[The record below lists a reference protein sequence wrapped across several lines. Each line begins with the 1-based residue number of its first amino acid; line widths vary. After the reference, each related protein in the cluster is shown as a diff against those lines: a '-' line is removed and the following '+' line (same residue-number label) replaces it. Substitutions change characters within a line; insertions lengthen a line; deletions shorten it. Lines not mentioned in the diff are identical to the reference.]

1 MTFYVA
7 IHVTLQEKVCFQ
19 ILLTGAIPWQQW
31 VADMATQ
38 LRITVP
44 LPSSSSTVPVLLP
57 EPNTTISF
65 IVQQQANMMAS
76 IDRLNQ
82 TLQAQAMQ
90 PHFFPPVPP
99 SHVANQPF
107 MAQAFA
113 QEQEAHLDNLEQ
125 LISAVNA
132 GTFQE
137 QEEQEVEPPPAKKQ
151 RGPAQDN
158 VFILII
164 LFIRVAG
171 EPLQLESC

>member
-1 MTFYVA
+1 MVA
-7 IHVTLQEKVCFQ
+7 ADWRTIHVIFHVSIHVTLQEKVCFQ

-38 LRITVP
+38 MRITVP

-90 PHFFPPVPP
+90 PHFFLLCLHHMWLT
-99 SHVANQPF
+99 SLSWHRLSLRNRR
-107 MAQAFA
+107 
-113 QEQEAHLDNLEQ
+113 
-125 LISAVNA
+125 LIWTTWS
-132 GTFQE
+132 
-137 QEEQEVEPPPAKKQ
+137 
-151 RGPAQDN
+151 
-158 VFILII
+158 
-164 LFIRVAG
+164 
-171 EPLQLESC
+171 S